1 MPTKNL
7 KDFCSG
13 SLLEGRAEILQIF
26 GCISGETM
34 TSSIRNSIKICC
46 EIGGMWYRPRNYS
59 HGLLVSSS
67 GSCNRSENLG
77 EGEGGDG

>member
-34 TSSIRNSIKICC
+34 TSSIHSEFRNSIKICG
-46 EIGGMWYRPRNYS
+46 EIGGMY
-59 HGLLVSSS
+59 VV
-67 GSCNRSENLG
+67 
-77 EGEGGDG
+77 